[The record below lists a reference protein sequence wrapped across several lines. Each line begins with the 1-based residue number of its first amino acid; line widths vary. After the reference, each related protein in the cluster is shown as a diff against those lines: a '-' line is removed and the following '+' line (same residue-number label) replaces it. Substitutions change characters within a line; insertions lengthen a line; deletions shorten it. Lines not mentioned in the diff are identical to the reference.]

1 MRINYTVI
9 VVLAIVVIALV
20 IFIIRKNLKDKK
32 TLETFLDHDF
42 NKNDNDSGVNDE
54 NDRSEVS

>member
-42 NKNDNDSGVNDE
+42 NKSDNDSDE

>member
-1 MRINYTVI
+1 MQINYSVI

-42 NKNDNDSGVNDE
+42 NKNDNDLGDNDE
-54 NDRSEVS
+54 NNRNGVS